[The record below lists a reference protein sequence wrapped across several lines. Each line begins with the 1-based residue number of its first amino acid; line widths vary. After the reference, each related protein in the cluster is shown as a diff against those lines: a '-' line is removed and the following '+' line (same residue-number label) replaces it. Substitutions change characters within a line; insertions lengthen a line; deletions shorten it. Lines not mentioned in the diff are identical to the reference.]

1 MSEARSTASARP
13 GFVFDPSQ
21 VLRAAAP
28 AAKRA
33 ASILAEA
40 QSEADSILQ
49 QARQEA
55 ESIRLAAHRQGREE
69 GLDQALR
76 DWQSTLAAA
85 DEQRAEVA
93 RQLDDLTGHLETEL
107 MRLAVQIAEKIVR
120 HEIETNSETILQIIR
135 LAVRQVRDRANV
147 KIWVNSRDLQKV
159 REARGEISA
168 WAEGL
173 RDVEIGEEPRVEPG
187 GVIIESPDG
196 ILDARPSTQLEEI
209 RRRLEGADAA

>member
-1 MSEARSTASARP
+1 MSDPRSTAAARP

-33 ASILAEA
+33 ASMLAEA
-40 QSEADSILQ
+40 QSDAESILQ

-55 ESIRLAAHRQGREE
+55 ESIRVEAHRQGREE

-76 DWQSTLAAA
+76 EWQGTMAAA
-85 DEQRAEVA
+85 DQQRTDVA
-93 RQLDDLTGHLETEL
+93 RQLDELTGHLETEL

-120 HEIETNSETILQIIR
+120 HEIETNSDTILQIIR

-147 KIWVNSRDLQKV
+147 KIWVNSCDLQKV
-159 REARGEISA
+159 REARAEVAA

-187 GVIIESPDG
+187 GVIIESSDG

>member
-1 MSEARSTASARP
+1 MSEPRSTVAARP

-33 ASILAEA
+33 ASMLAEA
-40 QSEADSILQ
+40 HAEAEAILQ
-49 QARQEA
+49 RAQQEA
-55 ESIRLAAHRQGREE
+55 ESIRLEAHRQGREE

-76 DWQSTLAAA
+76 DWQGTLAAA

-93 RQLDDLTGHLETEL
+93 RQLDELTGHLETEL

-120 HEIETNSETILQIIR
+120 HEIESNSETILHIIR

-147 KIWVNSRDLQKV
+147 KIWVNACDLQRV
-159 REARGEISA
+159 REARAEIAA

-187 GVIIESPDG
+187 GVIIESSDG
-196 ILDARPSTQLEEI
+196 ILDAPPSTQLEEI